1 MKKLTYIGPHAEVE
15 IEVAPNK
22 WAEVKR
28 NAAIEVG
35 DALAE
40 SLLEQSDNWKPATKP
55 TKSQQED

>member
-1 MKKLTYIGPHAEVE
+1 VKKLTYIGPHAEVE

-28 NAAIEVG
+28 NSAIEVG
-35 DALAE
+35 DSLAE
-40 SLLEQSDNWKPATKP
+40 SLLEQPDNWKPAKS